1 MTYALK
7 QLRALR
13 RRFRAFGYR
22 ISNYRYWRAKGI
34 PVVRAWRKSDLTF

>member
-13 RRFRAFGYR
+13 RRFREFGCR
-22 ISNYRYWRAKGI
+22 IQNTRYWLSRDISLAE
-34 PVVRAWRKSDLTF
+34 AWRKADLTF